1 MDFVVQKQRL
11 KIDDKLTV
19 IWGKLQC
26 SKGEVEVSFS
36 KTCEGHVPLSG
47 CQERLPAVLE
57 LGLKKAGK

>member
-19 IWGKLQC
+19 MWGKLQC

-36 KTCEGHVPLSG
+36 KT
-47 CQERLPAVLE
+47 
-57 LGLKKAGK
+57 